1 VLIEYKKDALKRLA
15 RMQPKLAAAFERD
28 LAKIAANPF
37 GMHTNVK
44 ALAGA
49 KDAFRLRHGDWRAL
63 YWINRETQ
71 TVVVEAIV
79 PRGGA
84 YR

>member
-1 VLIEYKKDALKRLA
+1 MLIEYKKEAAKRLA
-15 RMQPKLAAAFERD
+15 RMQPALAAAFRRD

-37 GMHTNVK
+37 GTYANVK
-44 ALAGA
+44 ALTGA
-49 KDAFRLRHGDWRAL
+49 KDAFRLRRGDWRAL
-63 YWINRETQ
+63 YWIDREMQ
-71 TVVVEAIV
+71 TMVVEAIV

>member
-1 VLIEYKKDALKRLA
+1 VLIEYKKEALKRLA
-15 RMQPKLAAAFERD
+15 RMQPKLAAAFRRD
-28 LAKIAANPF
+28 LAKIAADPF
-37 GMHTNVK
+37 GTHANAK

-49 KDAFRLRHGDWRAL
+49 KDAFRLKHGDWRAL
-63 YWINRETQ
+63 YWINPETQ
-71 TVVVEAIV
+71 TMVIEAIV

>member
-1 VLIEYKKDALKRLA
+1 LTRLYHDERSGVTSPRSQLTPLDSTQNVTALS
-15 RMQPKLAAAFERD
+15 
-28 LAKIAANPF
+28 
-37 GMHTNVK
+37 
-44 ALAGA
+44 GA

-71 TVVVEAIV
+71 TMVVEAIV